1 MPVEDL
7 APRRFPASVLSS
19 PRSRTAVML
28 LASFARYGIDA
39 EAIGNAKTMS
49 VPPDLF
55 LPIAIG

>member
-1 MPVEDL
+1 
-7 APRRFPASVLSS
+7 
-19 PRSRTAVML
+19 ML